1 MAISTDKMR
10 AMLVTTY
17 QCYNKLP
24 VKDINIKL
32 GGPGSSTIWT
42 IGVII
47 DQILNCKNYKD
58 KIHKTVSMLLAQFRQ
73 MTPFLQMPELITLN
87 HSYFPTLTI
96 VAVSG
101 AMPNLTIYLNYTSS
115 SHALYMICPN

>member
-17 QCYNKLP
+17 QYYNKLP

-32 GGPGSSTIWT
+32 GGPGSSKIWK

-47 DQILNCKNYKD
+47 DQILNCKKNYKD

-73 MTPFLQMPELITLN
+73 MTPCLQMPELITLN
-87 HSYFPTLTI
+87 H
-96 VAVSG
+96 
-101 AMPNLTIYLNYTSS
+101 
-115 SHALYMICPN
+115 